1 MSNSFEKNNIPDQN
15 LQVPTSIENLDVV
28 MYSVRKKPFSIYG
41 LYRPLEE
48 PEFKRL
54 PDEVTKSV
62 SDSLF
67 SLGRATAGGRV
78 RFCTDSPYIAI
89 RATYDKVGKMPHFAL
104 TGSAGFDLYI
114 DDPAIGISRYCKSF
128 VPPITIEDS
137 YESAITLTGK
147 KLRYFT
153 IHFPT
158 YSNVRD
164 LWVGVAPDATLG
176 EGIPYRS
183 MDPIV
188 YYGSSITQGG
198 CSSRPGNCYQNVISL
213 RTNIDH
219 INLGFSGNGK
229 AEEVM
234 ARYMATLPMSAFVCD
249 YDHNA
254 PTPEYLRDTHL
265 RLYQIIRE
273 KHPDIPYIMISKP
286 DFVSPNSYGVNINRR
301 HVVIDTFH
309 YAREHGDTNAYYI
322 DGAGIFRGPYSE
334 MATVD
339 GCHPNDLGFALMADA
354 IENELKLAFTQCK
367 I

>member
-1 MSNSFEKNNIPDQN
+1 MSYNIEKNSIPDQN
-15 LQVPTSIENLDVV
+15 LQVPTSIGNVDVA

-48 PEFKRL
+48 PEFKRI
-54 PDEVTKSV
+54 PDEITQPISK
-62 SDSLF
+62 DLF
-67 SLGRATAGGRV
+67 SLGRSSAGGRV
-78 RFCTDSPYIAI
+78 RFSTDSPYIAI
-89 RATYDKVGKMPHFAL
+89 RATYDKVGKMPHFPL

-114 DDPAIGISRYCKSF
+114 DDPESGIGRYCKTF
-128 VPPITIEDS
+128 VPPFTIEDS

-164 LWVGVAPDATLG
+164 LWVGVAPDAMLG
-176 EGIPYRS
+176 EGLPYRK

-198 CSSRPGNCYQNVISL
+198 CSSRPGNCYENIIT
-213 RTNIDH
+213 RRMGIDH

-229 AEEVM
+229 AEESM
-234 ARYMATLPMSAFVCD
+234 AHYLASLSMSAFVCD

-254 PTPEYLRDTHL
+254 PNVEHLQNTHL

-286 DFVSPNSYGVNINRR
+286 DIVSPNSYGINIERR
-301 HVVIDTFH
+301 NVIIDTFR

-322 DGAGIFRGPYSE
+322 DGAGFFRGPYSE

-354 IENELKLAFTQCK
+354 IENELMLAFTQCK

>member
-1 MSNSFEKNNIPDQN
+1 VSKPNYTIPDQN
-15 LQVPTSIENLDVV
+15 LQVPSTIGDLNVV
-28 MYSVRKKPFSIYG
+28 MYSVRREPFSIYG

-48 PEFKRL
+48 PEFKRI
-54 PDEVTKSV
+54 PDEVTRQV
-62 SDSLF
+62 SQSLF
-67 SLGRATAGGRV
+67 SLGRSSAGGRV
-78 RFCTDSPYIAI
+78 RFSTDSPYIAI
-89 RATYDKVGKMPHFAL
+89 RATYDKVGKMPHMPF
-104 TGSAGFDLYI
+104 TGSIGFDLYV
-114 DDPAIGISRYCKSF
+114 DDPETGISRYCKTF
-128 VPPITIEDS
+128 VPPVEIEDH

-153 IHFPT
+153 LHFPT

-164 LWVGVAPDATLG
+164 LWIGIAPDATLG
-176 EGIPYRS
+176 KGLAYRN
-183 MDPIV
+183 MAPIV

-198 CSSRPGNCYQNVISL
+198 CSSRPGNCYQNVISQ
-213 RTNIDH
+213 RMGIDH

-234 ARYMATLPMSAFVCD
+234 AHHIASLDMCAFVCD

-254 PTPEYLRDTHL
+254 PNVEHLSNTHL
-265 RLYQIIRE
+265 RLYQIVRE

-286 DFVSPNSYGVNINRR
+286 DFVSPNSYGVNIDRR
-301 HVVIDTFH
+301 HVIIDTFH
-309 YAREHGDTNAYYI
+309 YARAHGDTNAYYI
-322 DGAGIFRGPYSE
+322 DGAGIFRGPYAE

-354 IENELKLAFTQCK
+354 IESELKLALTQCK

>member
-1 MSNSFEKNNIPDQN
+1 MNNKLLENNIPDQN
-15 LQVPTSIENLDVV
+15 LQVATSIENVDVV

-54 PDEVTKSV
+54 PDELTKAV

-78 RFCTDSPYIAI
+78 RFCTDSPCIAI
-89 RATYDKVGKMPHFAL
+89 RAVYDKVGRLPHMPL
-104 TGSAGFDLYI
+104 TGSAGFDIYI
-114 DDPAIGISRYCKSF
+114 DDPKTGISRYCKSF
-128 VPPITIEDS
+128 VPPITMDDR
-137 YESAITLTGK
+137 YESVITLKGK

-164 LWVGVAPDATLG
+164 LWVGVAPDAMLG
-176 EGIPYRS
+176 EGMAYCK
-183 MDPIV
+183 MAPIV

-198 CSSRPGNCYQNVISL
+198 CSSRPGNCYQNIIS
-213 RTNIDH
+213 RHMNIDH

-229 AEEVM
+229 AEESI
-234 ARYMATLPMSAFVCD
+234 ARYMANMDMSVFVSD

-254 PTPEYLRDTHL
+254 PTVDYLRNTHL

-273 KHPDIPYIMISKP
+273 KQPDIPYIMISKP
-286 DFVSPNSYGVNINRR
+286 DIVSPNSYGTNLERR
-301 HVVIDTFH
+301 QVVIDTFR
-309 YAREHGDTNAYYI
+309 YAREHGDNNVYYI
-322 DGAGIFRGPYSE
+322 DGAGFFRGPYSE

-339 GCHPNDLGFALMADA
+339 GCHPNDLGFALMADV
-354 IENELKLAFTQCK
+354 IENEIKFALTQSK

>member
-1 MSNSFEKNNIPDQN
+1 MNNNHLENNIPDQN
-15 LQVPTSIENLDVV
+15 LQVPASIGDIDIT
-28 MYSVRKKPFSIYG
+28 MYSVRQKPFSIYG
-41 LYRPLEE
+41 LYRPTEE

-54 PDEVTKSV
+54 PDEITKPV
-62 SDSLF
+62 SENLF

-78 RFCTDSPYIAI
+78 RFCTDSPCVAI
-89 RATYDKVGKMPHFAL
+89 RAVYDKVGRLPHMPL

-114 DDPAIGISRYCKSF
+114 DDPATGTSRYRKTF

-137 YESAITLTGK
+137 YESIVNLNGK

-198 CSSRPGNCYQNVISL
+198 CSSRPGNCYQNIISQ

-229 AEEVM
+229 AEESV
-234 ARYMATLPMSAFVCD
+234 ARYMATLPMSAFVSD

-254 PTPEYLRDTHL
+254 PNPEHL
-265 RLYQIIRE
+265 RNTHRRLYEIIRE

-286 DFVSPNSYGVNINRR
+286 DFATDGTYEKNIERR
-301 HVVIDTFH
+301 QIITETYH
-309 YAREHGDTNAYYI
+309 YARAQGDTNAYYI
-322 DGAGIFRGPYSE
+322 DGSSFFRGPFAH

-339 GCHPNDLGFALMADA
+339 GCHPNDIGFALMADG
-354 IENELKLAFTQCK
+354 IESELRYALTQHN

>member
-1 MSNSFEKNNIPDQN
+1 MSSNFEKHNIPDKN
-15 LQVPTSIENLDVV
+15 LQVPSSIGNLDVS
-28 MYSVRKKPFSIYG
+28 MYSVRKPPFSIYG

-48 PEFKRL
+48 PEFKRI
-54 PDEVTKSV
+54 PDEITKPISA
-62 SDSLF
+62 DLF
-67 SLGRATAGGRV
+67 SLGRSSAGGRV
-78 RFCTDSPYIAI
+78 RFSSDSPYIAI
-89 RATYDKVGKMPHFAL
+89 RATYDKVGKMPHFPL

-114 DDPAIGISRYCKSF
+114 DDPDTGYSRYCKTF
-128 VPPITIEDS
+128 VPPFTIEDS
-137 YESAITLTGK
+137 YESVIQLTGK

-176 EGIPYRS
+176 EGLSYRNI
-183 MDPIV
+183 DPIV

-198 CSSRPGNCYQNVISL
+198 CSSRPGNCYENIIT
-213 RTNIDH
+213 RRMGIDH

-229 AEEVM
+229 AEESM
-234 ARYMATLPMSAFVCD
+234 AHYLASLSMSVFVCD

-254 PTPEYLRDTHL
+254 PSVEYLRDTHL
-265 RLYQIIRE
+265 RLYKIIRE
-273 KHPDIPYIMISKP
+273 KHPDIPYIMLSKP
-286 DFVSPNSYGVNINRR
+286 DLISPNSYDVNLRR
-301 HVVIDTFH
+301 REVVIDTFH